1 MDFRRGDAGPERIA
15 CARHRPFRT
24 GTGRPRGERH
34 RLAAERSP
42 VKQLRRS
49 AVFLS
54 PYAAANT
61 MPVFFGSNA
70 LYPVDLMPSRLK
82 VLSHVNPLNY
92 QVASALLGRLAR

>member
-1 MDFRRGDAGPERIA
+1 
-15 CARHRPFRT
+15 
-24 GTGRPRGERH
+24 
-34 RLAAERSP
+34 
-42 VKQLRRS
+42 
-49 AVFLS
+49 
-54 PYAAANT
+54 